1 MSNARN
7 LANLLGTN
15 TTIQTA
21 KLADS
26 AVTTAKLNST
36 IDLSGKTLTL
46 PSGSVVNT
54 VHASSGIT
62 YNHNSS
68 SEAATGI
75 TASITPKSSSNKIIV
90 QAVGMM
96 GAAFDTNFGRG
107 RFKRKIGSGSYADV
121 GNEFFTGGN
130 FAHTYGNRTTEEWS
144 FHFED
149 SPSTTSAVTYQLYV
163 RVLDGDDMWWGR
175 WGQDAN
181 WTQPTTITL
190 FEIAG

>member
-107 RFKRKIGSGSYADV
+107 RFKRK
-121 GNEFFTGGN
+121 
-130 FAHTYGNRTTEEWS
+130 
-144 FHFED
+144 
-149 SPSTTSAVTYQLYV
+149 L
-163 RVLDGDDMWWGR
+163 VLGAM
-175 WGQDAN
+175 
-181 WTQPTTITL
+181 PT
-190 FEIAG
+190 